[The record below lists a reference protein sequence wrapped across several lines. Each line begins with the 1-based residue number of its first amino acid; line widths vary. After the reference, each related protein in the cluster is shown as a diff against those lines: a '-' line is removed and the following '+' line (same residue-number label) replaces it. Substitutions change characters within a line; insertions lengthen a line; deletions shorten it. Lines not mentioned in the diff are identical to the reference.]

1 MLFFS
6 SPFFPALYI
15 STIESDP
22 VLFLQANMAEMSR
35 ELCEI
40 LQSEELHRVVLEAP
54 GPALAV
60 RRGRAV
66 AQLLHHDPHGL
77 REVHCDL

>member
-1 MLFFS
+1 
-6 SPFFPALYI
+6 
-15 STIESDP
+15 
-22 VLFLQANMAEMSR
+22 MAEMSR